1 MPEKETWTVKGT
13 RNESGTAKKQET
25 RRGRI
30 PADSG
35 ARYRVTFVMVSAET
49 STSRRYTP
57 VGNWS
62 RNSSSDH
69 QPTVNAVE
77 RVHDKFNLLASRT
90 WFPWWNERS
99 QILVSAERFAAD
111 CQTESSR
118 TMEKWNIYVPD
129 SPYSCI

>member
-1 MPEKETWTVKGT
+1 MKGT

-30 PADSG
+30 PTDSG

-57 VGNWS
+57 VGTG
-62 RNSSSDH
+62 RETSSDH

-77 RVHDKFNLLASRT
+77 RVHDKFNLLASLISVMERT
-90 WFPWWNERS
+90 VTDP
-99 QILVSAERFAAD
+99 RFRREIRGRLSD
-111 CQTESSR
+111 
-118 TMEKWNIYVPD
+118 
-129 SPYSCI
+129 